1 MKIKLQK
8 STFEAMQLPGAL
20 ALAAAGAATT
30 ANGATVQ
37 ITFSNSFLSTNGG
50 NHLVTDFGGDGTAEL
65 FGFLGPGRSAALVG
79 TGGSVQVAQAGALP
93 AGGPGFA
100 VVAGGGFVLGAPS
113 QISRLVTLTVRD
125 ATIHGGADTVGWLDV
140 VATGR
145 ASGEFGRIEVLRFIF
160 DDVVGSPAPT
170 GVSHASGAF
179 TEFGAA
185 VPEPSGLG
193 LLALGAVG
201 VVARRRRAVA
211 A

>member
-1 MKIKLQK
+1 MKLQK
-8 STFEAMQLPGAL
+8 STFDAMQLPGAL

-50 NHLVTDFGGDGTAEL
+50 NHLVTDFGGDGADEIV
-65 FGFLGPGRSAALVG
+65 GFLRMYGRGTALLVSGGSLKMAQAGTFMGVGRSAYVFGGVAVMDMAL
-79 TGGSVQVAQAGALP
+79 AFQA
-93 AGGPGFA
+93 
-100 VVAGGGFVLGAPS
+100 
-113 QISRLVTLTVRD
+113 RLVPLMVSD
-125 ATIHGGADTVGWLDV
+125 ASIHGGAPTVGWLDV

-145 ASGEFGRIEVLRFIF
+145 ESGEFGRIEVLRFIF
-160 DDVVGSPAPT
+160 DDVAGSPAPT

>member
-1 MKIKLQK
+1 
-8 STFEAMQLPGAL
+8 MQLPGAL

-50 NHLVTDFGGDGTAEL
+50 NHLVTDIGGDGHSE
-65 FGFLGPGRSAALVG
+65 LVG
-79 TGGSVQVAQAGALP
+79 GVLPGSALNGATFVFIKTSYGPVIAVASGNPFWGRAIVGIVDALDP
-93 AGGPGFA
+93 LSMEVSGMVFFSLHDSG
-100 VVAGGGFVLGAPS
+100 VN
-113 QISRLVTLTVRD
+113 
-125 ATIHGGADTVGWLDV
+125 GGAATAGWLDV

-145 ASGEFGRIEVLRFIF
+145 SSGEFARIEVLRFIF

>member
-1 MKIKLQK
+1 
-8 STFEAMQLPGAL
+8 MQLPGAL

-37 ITFSNSFLSTNGG
+37 ITFSNSFLSTNDG
-50 NHLVTDFGGDGTAEL
+50 NHLVTDFGGDGQADI
-65 FGFLGPGRSAALVG
+65 GGRFPVLIAMRPVYLVSVGGATLAAASGNVMYG
-79 TGGSVQVAQAGALP
+79 RAGRMGAWSTVQ
-93 AGGPGFA
+93 
-100 VVAGGGFVLGAPS
+100 GAPAAAVS
-113 QISRLVTLTVRD
+113 IGLVSFTLHDSGVN
-125 ATIHGGADTVGWLDV
+125 GGAGTSGWLDV

-145 ASGEFGRIEVLRFIF
+145 SSGEFGRIEVLRFIF

-179 TEFGAA
+179 AEFGAA